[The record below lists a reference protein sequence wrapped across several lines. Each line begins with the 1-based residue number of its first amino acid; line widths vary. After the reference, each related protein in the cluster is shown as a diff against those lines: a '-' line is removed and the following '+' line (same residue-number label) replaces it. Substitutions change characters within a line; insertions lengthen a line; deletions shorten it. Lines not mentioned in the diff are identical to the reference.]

1 MSWLEE
7 AKRLTMQQTTS
18 AAGVKV
24 HRSSMSCPACS
35 ATKRG
40 NRDRRLPAS
49 FGSLGWRCWVCGASG
64 DALDVLAFVV
74 TGSRLG
80 SDRAQ
85 LETLRAD
92 LAARGLI
99 SDDDHRPARRAPR
112 RPAPPP
118 PPPPEP
124 APSESWPPLNE
135 VMALYNAGRPISED
149 AEVVAYLEDRYQD
162 HAERLVNIL
171 EHLNL
176 ARAIP
181 NTPAPRWARIFGRT
195 WQQQGFRL
203 MFPLVD
209 ATGHMRSMRVRRTTL
224 GPSELPKALPPVGYG
239 CRGLVLAC
247 DRAVALLRRDIP
259 ADWPEG
265 LLHRVTLVEGETDW
279 MTHLVLRTTSPTDPA
294 LIALY
299 SGAWL
304 PDHSAALPQ
313 GSILTIRTDN
323 DEAGH
328 RYAEGVVRASRNRK
342 DLTLLRGGVQ

>member
-18 AAGVKV
+18 EAGVKV

-49 FGSLGWRCWVCGASG
+49 FGPLGWRCWVCSASG

-85 LETLRAD
+85 METLRAD

-112 RPAPPP
+112 RPAPP

-162 HAERLVNIL
+162 HGERLIAIL
-171 EHLNL
+171 AHLNL

-181 NTPAPRWARIFGRT
+181 AAPAPRRARHFRQPG
-195 WQQQGFRL
+195 QQTVFRL

-209 ATGHMRSMRVRRTTL
+209 ASGHMRSMRVRRATL
-224 GPSELPKALPPVGYG
+224 GPSVLPKALPPVGYG

-247 DRAVALLRRDIP
+247 DRGAALLRREIP
-259 ADWPEG
+259 AAWPDG
-265 LLHRVTLVEGETDW
+265 ILHRVTIVEGETDW
-279 MTHLVLRTTSPTDPA
+279 MTHLVLRKTPTDPA
-294 LIALY
+294 IIALY

-313 GSILTIRTDN
+313 GTILNIRTDH

>member
-1 MSWLEE
+1 M
-7 AKRLTMQQTTS
+7 
-18 AAGVKV
+18 
-24 HRSSMSCPACS
+24 
-35 ATKRG
+35 
-40 NRDRRLPAS
+40 
-49 FGSLGWRCWVCGASG
+49 
-64 DALDVLAFVV
+64 AFY
-74 TGSRLG
+74 T
-80 SDRAQ
+80 
-85 LETLRAD
+85 
-92 LAARGLI
+92 
-99 SDDDHRPARRAPR
+99 
-112 RPAPPP
+112 
-118 PPPPEP
+118 
-124 APSESWPPLNE
+124 
-135 VMALYNAGRPISED
+135 AGRPISED

-162 HAERLVNIL
+162 HAERLVAL
-171 EHLNL
+171 LDHLDL
-176 ARAIP
+176 ARVIP
-181 NTPAPRWARIFGRT
+181 DTPAPWARIFGKT

-209 ATGHMRSMRVRRTTL
+209 ATGQMRSMRVRRTTL

-259 ADWPEG
+259 AAWPEG

-279 MTHLVLRTTSPTDPA
+279 MTHLILRKTPTDPA

>member
-1 MSWLEE
+1 VSWLDE

-18 AAGVKV
+18 EAGVKV

-118 PPPPEP
+118 PPPEP
-124 APSESWPPLNE
+124 PPSESWPPLNE
-135 VMALYNAGRPISED
+135 VMAFYTAGRPISED

-162 HAERLVNIL
+162 HAERLVAL
-171 EHLNL
+171 LDHLDL
-176 ARAIP
+176 ARVIP
-181 NTPAPRWARIFGRT
+181 DTPAPWARIFGKT

-209 ATGHMRSMRVRRTTL
+209 ATGQMRSMRVRRTTL

-259 ADWPEG
+259 AAWPEG

-279 MTHLVLRTTSPTDPA
+279 MTHLILRKTPTDPA

>member
-1 MSWLEE
+1 VSWLDE

-18 AAGVKV
+18 EAGVKV

-118 PPPPEP
+118 PPPEP
-124 APSESWPPLNE
+124 PPSESWPPLNE
-135 VMALYNAGRPISED
+135 VMAFYTAGRPISED

-162 HAERLVNIL
+162 HAERLVAL
-171 EHLNL
+171 LDHLDL
-176 ARAIP
+176 ARVIP
-181 NTPAPRWARIFGRT
+181 DTPAPWARIFGRT

-209 ATGHMRSMRVRRTTL
+209 ATGQMRSMRVRRTTL

-279 MTHLVLRTTSPTDPA
+279 MTHLILRKTPTDPA

>member
-1 MSWLEE
+1 VSWLDE

-18 AAGVKV
+18 EAGVKV

-118 PPPPEP
+118 PPPEP
-124 APSESWPPLNE
+124 PPSESWPPLNE
-135 VMALYNAGRPISED
+135 VMAFYTAGRPISED
-149 AEVVAYLEDRYQD
+149 DEVVAYLEDRYQD
-162 HAERLVNIL
+162 HAERLVAL
-171 EHLNL
+171 LDHLDL
-176 ARAIP
+176 ARVIP
-181 NTPAPRWARIFGRT
+181 DTPAPWARIFGKT

-209 ATGHMRSMRVRRTTL
+209 ATGQMRSMRVRRTTL

-259 ADWPEG
+259 AAWPEG
-265 LLHRVTLVEGETDW
+265 LLHRLTIVEGETDW
-279 MTHLVLRTTSPTDPA
+279 MTHLILRKTPTDPA

>member
-1 MSWLEE
+1 VSWLEE

-24 HRSSMSCPACS
+24 HRSSMACPACS

-49 FGSLGWRCWVCGASG
+49 FGPLGWRCWVCSASG

-85 LETLRAD
+85 METLRAD

-118 PPPPEP
+118 PPPEP
-124 APSESWPPLNE
+124 APSESWPPVDE
-135 VMALYNAGRPISED
+135 VRDFMQSGLKVSED
-149 AEVVAYLEDRYQD
+149 AQVVAYLEDRYQD
-162 HAERLVNIL
+162 HADRLIDVL
-171 EHLNL
+171 DRLDL
-176 ARAIP
+176 ARVIP
-181 NTPAPRWARIFGRT
+181 DAPAPRWARIFGKT

-247 DRAVALLRRDIP
+247 DRAAALLRREIP
-259 ADWPEG
+259 AAWPEG
-265 LLHRVTLVEGETDW
+265 LLHRVTIVEGETDW
-279 MTHLVLRTTSPTDPA
+279 MTHLVLRKTPTDPA
-294 LIALY
+294 IIALY

-313 GSILTIRTDN
+313 GTILNIRTDH

>member
-1 MSWLEE
+1 MSWLDE

-18 AAGVKV
+18 EAGVKV

-49 FGSLGWRCWVCGASG
+49 FGPLGWRCWVCSASG

-85 LETLRAD
+85 METLRAD

-118 PPPPEP
+118 PPPEP
-124 APSESWPPLNE
+124 APSESWPPVDE
-135 VMALYNAGRPISED
+135 VRDFMQSGLKVSED
-149 AEVVAYLEDRYQD
+149 AQVVAYLEDRYQD
-162 HAERLVNIL
+162 HGERLIAIL

-181 NTPAPRWARIFGRT
+181 DAPAPRWARIFGKT

-247 DRAVALLRRDIP
+247 DRAAALLRREIP
-259 ADWPEG
+259 AAWPEG
-265 LLHRVTLVEGETDW
+265 LLHRVTIVEGETDW
-279 MTHLVLRTTSPTDPA
+279 MTHLVLRKTPTDPA
-294 LIALY
+294 IIALY

-313 GSILTIRTDN
+313 GTILNIRTDH

>member
-18 AAGVKV
+18 EAGVKV

-49 FGSLGWRCWVCGASG
+49 FGPLGWRCWVCSASG

-85 LETLRAD
+85 METLRAD

-112 RPAPPP
+112 RPAPP

-162 HAERLVNIL
+162 HGERLIAIL

-181 NTPAPRWARIFGRT
+181 DAPAPRWARIFGRT

-224 GPSELPKALPPVGYG
+224 GPSELPKALPVS
-239 CRGLVLAC
+239 C
-247 DRAVALLRRDIP
+247 
-259 ADWPEG
+259 
-265 LLHRVTLVEGETDW
+265 
-279 MTHLVLRTTSPTDPA
+279 
-294 LIALY
+294 IA
-299 SGAWL
+299 
-304 PDHSAALPQ
+304 
-313 GSILTIRTDN
+313 
-323 DEAGH
+323 
-328 RYAEGVVRASRNRK
+328 
-342 DLTLLRGGVQ
+342 

>member
-1 MSWLEE
+1 MSWLDE

-18 AAGVKV
+18 EAGVKV

-118 PPPPEP
+118 PPPEP
-124 APSESWPPLNE
+124 PPSESWPPLNE
-135 VMALYNAGRPISED
+135 VMAFYTAGRPISED

-162 HAERLVNIL
+162 HAERLVAL
-171 EHLNL
+171 LDHLDL
-176 ARAIP
+176 ARVIP
-181 NTPAPRWARIFGRT
+181 DTPAPWARIFGKT

-209 ATGHMRSMRVRRTTL
+209 ATGQMRSMRVRRTTL

-259 ADWPEG
+259 AAWPEG
-265 LLHRVTLVEGETDW
+265 LLHRLTIVEGETDW
-279 MTHLVLRTTSPTDPA
+279 MTHLILRKTPTDPA